1 MAQGEREPGRGPQ
14 HDERQS
20 RDRQLG
26 NAAQQIWG
34 AVAGQSASP
43 APSVED
49 VIAVIG
55 SLNEARAY
63 LPVRPLRSSR
73 MHRHIPFD
81 SAPGIE
87 APKELPFVG

>member
-26 NAAQQIWG
+26 NAALQIWG
-34 AVAGQSASP
+34 AVVSQNASP
-43 APSVED
+43 TPSVED

-55 SLNEARAY
+55 SLNEARAH

-73 MHRHIPFD
+73 MHRHIPFAG
-81 SAPGIE
+81 APGIE
-87 APKELPFVG
+87 VPRDRPFAG